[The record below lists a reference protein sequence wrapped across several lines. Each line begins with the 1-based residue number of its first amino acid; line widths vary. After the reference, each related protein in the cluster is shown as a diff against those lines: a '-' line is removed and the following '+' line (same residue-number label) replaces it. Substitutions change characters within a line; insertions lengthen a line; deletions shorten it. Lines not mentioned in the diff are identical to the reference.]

1 MYLCAAALALRWVIS
16 VPVSVS
22 ERGNICICVCVWGE
36 VSPGSQVFALSSCL
50 GLGSSD
56 HLTFLGFRWCPLPAP
71 MLIHWPNIPGAI
83 PYNKPYHA
91 MTKNR
96 AHTHLRSALAAAAA
110 QVARRGYLIT
120 QPFYLPIFACS
131 LRFLWIFG
139 LRPRATCCRWNLTSA
154 CPAQIFAAHFFFAVG
169 TWGLRRKLKRHLSSS
184 DRFFFVSWAFPQ
196 WEQFDTTK
204 CLVFVSPKCFTV
216 EVAFNWFKILV
227 FDGPLTSIH
236 VDPFAFL
243 RAKSTS
249 SFFGLRWLS
258 KCWYVWRVNWNW
270 IFLE

>member
-154 CPAQIFAAHFFFAVG
+154 CPAQIFAAHFFFAAG

-184 DRFFFVSWAFPQ
+184 DRFFCQLGISAMGTIWYHEMFG
-196 WEQFDTTK
+196 
-204 CLVFVSPKCFTV
+204 VSPKCFTV
-216 EVAFNWFKILV
+216 EVAFNWFKIWV

>member
-216 EVAFNWFKILV
+216 EVAFNWFKI
-227 FDGPLTSIH
+227 
-236 VDPFAFL
+236 
-243 RAKSTS
+243 
-249 SFFGLRWLS
+249 
-258 KCWYVWRVNWNW
+258 
-270 IFLE
+270 